1 METKATNTTDDLGH
15 LIFDPVNFRIDT
27 PPIKALK
34 KEIIK
39 LVWTNALGAAV
50 IGFSQAGKS
59 VAITQLDG
67 CIKDRNGGI
76 IPIEVYSVHRR
87 DRNTILALYY
97 NIGNY
102 LGLPVANSRD
112 VERMSGQ
119 ILSYFAEMAW
129 NNKTNKVILFVDEAQ
144 RLKINQLD
152 LFAELQDKLKIMYG
166 VLLIIVYVG
175 NKEQLSTLLNKISRG
190 ENQHLE
196 GRYFLRS
203 IEFHGLKNAREVAAC
218 LKQYDNMCDP
228 KTGLRLTEY
237 FLEEEFNKGFRLEN
251 ISNIMWG
258 VFKDYKKQYKLNS
271 WGMGN
276 FICSVN
282 LLLTDYLPRFP
293 HDDSGEQIRQM
304 VIKSIMACK
313 LGSDLV
319 RVVKEK

>member
-1 METKATNTTDDLGH
+1 METKATNTTDNISNI
-15 LIFDPVNFRIDT
+15 IFDPINFRIDT

-59 VAITQLDG
+59 TAITQMDG
-67 CIKDRNGGI
+67 HIKDRNGKI
-76 IPIEVYSVHRR
+76 TPIEVYAVHRR

-97 NIGNY
+97 NICNY
-102 LGLPVANSRD
+102 LKLPVANSRD

-119 ILSYFAEMAW
+119 ILSYFAEVAW

-152 LFAELQDKLKIMYG
+152 VFAELQDKLKIMFG
-166 VLLIIVYVG
+166 VLLIIVFVG
-175 NKEQLSTLLNKISRG
+175 NKEQLSTLLNKISKG

-203 IEFHGLKNAREVAAC
+203 IEFHGLKSAREVAAC
-218 LKQYDNMCDP
+218 LKQYDNSRDP
-228 KTGLRLTEY
+228 KTGLRFTEC
-237 FLEEEFNKGFRLEN
+237 FIEEEFNKGFRLED
-251 ISNIMWG
+251 ISPIMWS
-258 VFKDYKKQYKLNS
+258 VFREYKKQYGLKS

-282 LLLTDYLPRFP
+282 LLLTDYLPQFL
-293 HDDSGEQIRQM
+293 HDDSEIQIRQM
-304 VIKSIMACK
+304 AIKSILACK

-319 RVVKEK
+319 KMVK